1 MPTKPN
7 TIVRLGFAEF
17 KPLKKGTPD
26 QRVLHAL
33 NYIAEAVGVL
43 AKAQY
48 DQHGVGRGGAVQS

>member
-33 NYIAEAVGVL
+33 NYIVL